1 MTATYTPNRL
11 QKAIGTIA
19 GAQLGFDP
27 RPEGGVKPLPE
38 TSAEIGEIKKIYPT
52 HRCVDFCFLGS
63 DTIHTAYAMVDYWHR
78 EGTDDFHPPGN
89 LKPEENVSWP
99 FTTPE
104 KDNVDLLTQ
113 LYLLSL
119 IYPPFQTLLPVIQQL
134 IKSMGGQHN
143 VIKLLQIL
151 ASQNSLN
158 LSMLF
163 QLIDLK
169 APSLED
175 LKNPEK
181 LKDLTQLPNIP
192 DANKIK
198 DLTSIPETKTPKEPL
213 HGAIIPL
220 KGDKTQGY
228 LLLGFIKLN
237 IK

>member
-1 MTATYTPNRL
+1 M
-11 QKAIGTIA
+11 
-19 GAQLGFDP
+19 
-27 RPEGGVKPLPE
+27 
-38 TSAEIGEIKKIYPT
+38 
-52 HRCVDFCFLGS
+52 DFCFLGS

-78 EGTDDFHPPGN
+78 EGADDFHPPGN